1 MDGYVTIGTELDTKG
16 FDKEIALLESK
27 LSDVESTLQMA
38 SEDKTLFST
47 SEIKEMEAEAQKLGR
62 RIDGLKEKQSKLGQS
77 PSGGILEWLKNAGKE
92 TEKNIKKVSRWA
104 LAIFGIRSAYM
115 FVRQAMSTLSQYDD
129 QMAVNIEWIRYL
141 LASALK
147 PIIET
152 IINLAYKLL
161 TYINYIA
168 QAWFGVNLF
177 ANASRKAFE
186 KQHKSLG
193 GSVKK
198 AKELQKTLAGFDEMN
213 VLQDNKN
220 TGDTGGGA
228 GGASLPSFPKMEDVP
243 IPEWLKWIV
252 DNKNIILD
260 VMAGIAAGLL
270 AWKLGL
276 TGIQSLGIGIA
287 VFGLL
292 FTIQKIIDFIKDP
305 SFNNFLGILKGIAI
319 TVAGIAIAVGAW
331 PVAIGAAVALV
342 ILMIV
347 KHFDEIMALF
357 DNLIKWLDTNV
368 LGALTTLFGPLGN
381 LLYAPIKWFV
391 DLARTA
397 FKSFYGGIKQV
408 IEGVMKI
415 FKGDFWGGIQ
425 QIFGGLLN
433 IMLAPLKGFLSG
445 AWAIIKQVYKFFKDL
460 GGAVGEVVGG
470 AFKTVVNG
478 VLSAIETILNVPI
491 RAVNGLI
498 GIINTVPGITLEK
511 LSTFD
516 LPRLAKGGIV
526 NNPGPGVMMGSYIA
540 GERGPEAVIPLDDQ
554 TLDRLGEAFARHTV
568 INASITNT
576 MNGRVL
582 SRELQKV
589 QNSSDFAY
597 NR

>member
-16 FDKEIALLESK
+16 FDKEIALLEDK
-27 LSDVESTLQMA
+27 LNDIKATLQMA
-38 SEDKTLFST
+38 DEDKTLFST
-47 SEIKEMEAEAQKLGR
+47 REIKEMEAEAQKLGR
-62 RIDGLKEKQSKLGQS
+62 RIDSLKEKQAK
-77 PSGGILEWLKNAGKE
+77 INAGGFANMKQSIE
-92 TEKNIKKVSRWA
+92 SVGNSVEKTIKKVSRWA
-104 LAIFGIRSAYM
+104 LAVFGVRSAYM

-177 ANASRKAFE
+177 ANASLKAFE
-186 KQHKSLG
+186 KQHKAIGKSG
-193 GSVKK
+193 KK

-220 TGDTGGGA
+220 TKDTGG
-228 GGASLPSFPKMEDVP
+228 GGASLPSFPKMKDVP

-252 DNKNIILD
+252 DNKDLILD

-276 TGIQSLGIGIA
+276 SGIQSLGIGIA

-292 FTIQKIIDFIKDP
+292 FTIQKIIDFINDP
-305 SFNNFLGILKGIAI
+305 SFDNFLGILKGIAI

-391 DLARTA
+391 ELARTA

-415 FKGDFWGGIQ
+415 FKGDFWGGIK

-478 VLSAIETILNVPI
+478 ILGAIETILNAPI

-498 GIINTVPGITLEK
+498 GVINKVPGINLGK

-516 LPRLAKGGIV
+516 LPRLARGGIV